1 LTRDDNAAAAGGG
14 VGGRELVFDAQAGL
28 FAGGAQVGG
37 VLVGADAADVEDRG
51 GGEDVLRRGMED

>member
-1 LTRDDNAAAAGGG
+1 LARDDDAAAAGGG
-14 VGGRELVFDAQAGL
+14 VGRRELIFDAQAGL